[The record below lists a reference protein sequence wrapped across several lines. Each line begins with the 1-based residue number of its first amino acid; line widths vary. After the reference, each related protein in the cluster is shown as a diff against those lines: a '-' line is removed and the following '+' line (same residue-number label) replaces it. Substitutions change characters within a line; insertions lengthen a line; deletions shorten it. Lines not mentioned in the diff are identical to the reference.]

1 MARVPYVQ
9 REQLAP
15 EQQQHFDAIAGS
27 RGRVG
32 PNFQTLLNSPEAGG
46 RFAAFGE
53 YVRFHGD
60 VPERLKELAIITVAR
75 EANND
80 YVWTAHERL
89 ARQLVGTQGV
99 VDLTLTCSYYTAVC
113 LAQIVLKPDMEPGR
127 VSTL

>member
-9 REQLAP
+9 REQLTP

-32 PNFQTLLNSPEAGG
+32 TSFQALLNSPEAGG

-60 VPERLKELAIITVAR
+60 VPAGMGMATVDGAFGR
-75 EANND
+75 PAP
-80 YVWTAHERL
+80 A
-89 ARQLVGTQGV
+89 
-99 VDLTLTCSYYTAVC
+99 
-113 LAQIVLKPDMEPGR
+113 PGR
-127 VSTL
+127 MR